1 MTLRS
6 LLIVFLALAVPL
18 LLLGLPRQS
27 RSQQAE
33 KPNQDESEHSHADH
47 AEHNHQAEQGVVESM
62 SSSHVH
68 KGPHFK
74 WSAPRPQTPQDVQRA
89 EAIVKTLRGSL
100 EKYQDYQVAIDDGY
114 RPFLANLPLPEYHF
128 TNYRLA
134 FLKAFRFD
142 PSQPTSLLYKKTG
155 NDSYELVG
163 AMYTAS
169 RLATED
175 DLNARIPLSVARW
188 HAHVNICLPQ
198 PGQGA
203 RADWKK
209 FGPQGSIATED
220 ACQEADG
227 RWVPQL
233 FGWMVHVYPF
243 EDTPEKIWTH
253 H

>member
-1 MTLRS
+1 
-6 LLIVFLALAVPL
+6 
-18 LLLGLPRQS
+18 
-27 RSQQAE
+27 
-33 KPNQDESEHSHADH
+33 
-47 AEHNHQAEQGVVESM
+47 M

-74 WSAPRPQTPQDVQRA
+74 WSAPRPQTLQDVQRA

-100 EKYQDYQVAIDDGY
+100 EKYQNYRVAIDDGY
-114 RPFLANLPLPEYHF
+114 GPFLANLPLPEYHF

-134 FLKAFRFD
+134 FLEAFRFD

-155 NDSYELVG
+155 KESYELVG

-169 RLATED
+169 RFASED
-175 DLNARIPLSVARW
+175 DLNQRIPLSVARW

-198 PGQGA
+198 RGQGA

-209 FGPQGSIATED
+209 FGPKGSISTED